1 LFFVFVLFFLDRH
14 EMNAHIDNVEFGFF
28 KYILNVLV
36 HIEVNIVLNIVE
48 SILLLTFENG

>member
-1 LFFVFVLFFLDRH
+1 
-14 EMNAHIDNVEFGFF
+14 MNAHIDNVEFGFF

-36 HIEVNIVLNIVE
+36 HIEVNIVLNLVE